1 MMAKGE
7 SGNEKGLEPQKLY
20 EQMFG
25 IDDENDFE
33 IVEQVF
39 DVAGGAK
46 REESAFSVNRSGW
59 AKTNVNGAT
68 DTVSWLQSLGLD
80 PYTIFFVS
88 GVNRRSGRVA
98 LYPSNSQPAGAVAPK
113 WSKDRKTFMWHF
125 GASLD
130 EAPELRPTT
139 DKVQAP
145 MAFGK
150 DRQGRQCIMVK
161 LKGAAPKRRGAAD
174 PEEMLA
180 RAVEEEAKK
189 ANKQAIKEKIARIK
203 GKGTDSQ
210 AAQPAAGAQEPTEG
224 E

>member
-1 MMAKGE
+1 MPRGE
-7 SGNEKGLEPQKLY
+7 SGNENELEPNKLY

-33 IVEQVF
+33 IVEHVF
-39 DVAGGAK
+39 DVAGGAR

-59 AKTNVNGAT
+59 ARANVNGAA

-113 WSKDRKTFMWHF
+113 WSKDRRTFIWHF
-125 GASLD
+125 GASLA

-139 DKVQAP
+139 DRVQAK
-145 MAFGK
+145 MTFGK
-150 DRQGRQCIMVK
+150 DRLGRQCIMVK
-161 LKGAAPKRRGAAD
+161 LKGAAPKRHGAAD
-174 PEEMLA
+174 PEELLA

-189 ANKQAIKEKIARIK
+189 ANKQAIMEKIARIK
-203 GKGTDSQ
+203 GKG
-210 AAQPAAGAQEPTEG
+210 AGAEGAKPAAGAQEPTED